1 MEEQYT
7 LEEFGQFI
15 KDSYP
20 EYANV
25 DNVVL
30 AEKML
35 VKYPEYAN
43 RIVGSEPLKKKEDTL
58 PLESPS
64 ATDSTAP
71 TSPSVPKKPDAPGD
85 SVSTVADPS
94 KLTPAQQADIQTA
107 AMELEPQVETE
118 TTYMA
123 PVTADPVTSPTA
135 EQALTA
141 AMATRAE
148 SIEMGVDEQTVFE
161 GTVSEYLLDMD
172 GLEKERMSRIAG
184 GESFFLDEEAGN
196 FSLEFDEQYKAQ
208 AEDSRKSL
216 VLIEDDIVKVAT
228 TPLLSALP
236 PEDRIN
242 QVRDLKEQ
250 YLQSVPADFRAR
262 VEAMDLDEFVDYSL
276 QNAQKRNFAE
286 AYVGMS
292 NLQDYDLEVMS
303 GKMQGAMAAQMK
315 KEDVDGSW
323 VGERFAAP
331 WSDFIGGF
339 DGLMFGKSKSGVE
352 AYDKDLEDINYI
364 LASYE
369 DKPTDEQ
376 LIEIGKM
383 RYRPEGQLGSLDY
396 ELNQKL
402 GKPSSLYT
410 NDAFFKQKGQE
421 AVKLGKSYFED
432 LREKVQVGRNSHN
445 DVAKLYAQSFN
456 YDGSF
461 RDVTSSLIDEKVL
474 TEEQMQKTPWQN
486 FAQGDVKAFGY
497 QSLGHVFD
505 LMPDMVKAFGATYIG
520 GPQAMAAMFGTGAAS
535 QTTGE
540 YASRPD
546 VSGVEAIEVGF
557 RAGAIEAGVTSFF
570 AGLQVAQVGLARA
583 VQEGAK
589 QGVKKSSLQAGKQV
603 VGDFLETTKG
613 KTIKNWFGEGSEE
626 GFIATF
632 DQINRI
638 TSEVASGRMNTQE
651 AVDEY
656 FNPAAI
662 GDAFYAGFLGGGVGS
677 SPFVLA
683 KGFSAIGSKFSLFD
697 RLELK
702 DRQDFLFEQLSRT
715 DITAEE
721 RKGLRAELTKLHEDA
736 NRLARKDVEFYE
748 QMEEEDLKELTRLN
762 QEISN
767 KRRKARQLAREEGT
781 TSETRLQSLSN
792 DVRGL
797 MQQKLEIENKYDSA
811 MEGYDLDVE
820 AQTRNDAEV
829 ERLVDDILNVDREWD
844 GLSDEVGEDA
854 SKSSGKIRLTG
865 KNADS
870 LLGRLLAGEIKGT
883 KYATAEQ
890 IVDGIKNAFKMA
902 KAVIADNPDA
912 EVILVNSKEAYLREV
927 EKADGKRPQKVSR
940 GVHVSR
946 DGGTM
951 VLYAPALKTNT
962 GYHEGFHQMVYRMM
976 KGDGVDR
983 GEAMLR
989 LASALRR
996 GMTKRQLQRYGNFL
1010 NQYGQLTDAG
1020 RAEEFLAELW
1030 SDITDGEVDIQFHK
1044 GIVSG
1049 WLRFVNQG
1057 LARKGLK
1064 VSGAPVLQDVV
1075 TGLKDA
1081 AEFFALGEGGAQ
1093 ESLSL
1098 AFDAAGKLRPGL
1110 NREGLLNRLELR
1122 RYRRNQR
1129 MSQAT
1134 LVSAEDDRLKSQA
1147 LVTAETSDFKVV
1159 RPGRDNKSNATRLAS
1174 VMSEA
1179 IKQHN
1184 RLKTGVSIQVT
1195 PLNAAQIEAMMDDG
1209 TVFLEGTNA
1218 MEGGAIGYVEKNG
1231 YFGGLVKNPT
1241 YDVGGVQKA
1250 LTLAAVENG
1259 ATHLECYATF
1269 LEGNNINMGF
1279 APVARI
1285 AFNEEFAPEGWD
1297 SEQSSIKDKPDI
1309 VFMAFD
1315 PVSAADSKPGDGI
1328 KLDDYGAAL
1337 AKTSSQAEGNPV
1349 FDPTVREQ
1357 ATVFNEDDA
1366 KGIKENDGQVIG
1378 SFYELLAK
1386 RSEERDGAVYRYR
1399 GFFAGMAQGRMIF
1412 VDNEIPKK
1420 ADGTVDRHIE
1430 FVFRPVN
1437 EEKSLIKLD
1446 EWFVS
1451 KAMDDEGNLIKGAEN
1466 RGSGVGTRFMTMAME
1481 VADELGIDVELMAFP
1496 TRNYQGTERQNM
1508 AASKKLVKY
1517 YQKFGFVTSFKDSES
1532 MVRVSQQNLDQLN
1545 AEETQETQDLGDA
1558 TKEQAIEATVQFNT
1572 STGRK
1577 WTVRRKFTDERHLSN
1592 FINYIEKKKGYR
1604 FDERWNHDTPPA
1616 VDPPE
1621 VIGNPKAQE
1630 LAIDRI
1636 NQELPSKTTQTLQVA
1651 RLLNSFSGEIVQDEG
1666 ELIKTFLDNVYE
1678 EAGFYLQQRDAR
1690 TSGLTWYTEDIQEMK
1705 DKLAI
1710 IFPALESPDMSTI
1723 ASAVLALTSSGTS
1736 PIQNML
1742 TTVAILRNTPIDQQR
1757 SGNFSRNW
1765 GGDKMSFVG
1774 KNGKSIASGR
1784 IVKEGKTYF
1793 VVQNVNPLGKDTKGL
1808 VKIKKSEL
1816 KKGYPKPTGYTA
1828 RGKIVEA
1835 QLNKIQALFEKFKT
1849 PKAVVEFLTTDQ
1861 PIQVLREYNKSVP
1874 DTKGKVNKNPA
1885 PGRRKGAYILGEKI
1899 GSFFL
1904 NIEGVG
1910 ETLTADLWF
1919 NRTWNRYM
1927 GTMISTVKG
1936 VDVIQEVPRSEA
1948 ERGIM
1953 TSAVTEAANELGL
1966 TVAELQATMW
1976 YFEQELWRRM
1986 GANSRSEN
1994 FVMAIDNV
2002 ASRLDLSNDT
2012 RKRLEEAGVN
2022 LDRAEEKRETA
2033 VSRADD
2039 KVSEESTTKEQALE
2053 DYLDQQEQDVSELK
2067 EQAQRVRIERQE
2079 DMGRFRGAM
2088 LDIMEFFY
2096 DKFYKAIR
2104 YQKEIE
2110 KGLNAR
2116 VMREQDYDMALALLD
2131 GKASRRLQ
2139 SVDSFME
2146 DVAAVMNKHGIT
2158 YDELGDFLYAMHA
2171 ENRNE
2176 VLLERFE
2183 KKQQKLVEEIA
2194 RLSEVSNSKDTTEGE
2209 RRAATKKLKDLR
2221 EELSD
2226 VESRIQKKNFSGK
2239 TNEEARADIERLDSE
2254 GMREAYDLVMDFQK
2268 ETRNLIVEYGLETQ
2282 TTVDKLEALYP
2293 SYVPLSGFAIDE
2305 DAGSE
2310 ALEAGYLHMHQAR
2323 VFRGIRRAEGRSS
2336 KAQNPLDYI
2345 FERRY
2350 QTVMAGEKNSANTK
2364 LLNLLVDNP
2373 EPSLYKVYGPKD
2385 KLPTQKGRRKGM
2397 SKGEARNNESFVEV
2411 VVNGESFFIEFS
2423 NSSVARAVNKHNITK
2438 LDAHPYVQTVF
2449 NFIRSFGRY
2458 LSATFTSYSPDFVGS
2473 NFVRDL
2479 QFGMSSLLAEQEI
2492 PGGQAY
2498 GERIALNSA
2507 KKITGS
2513 MRFLYGNFMGKTQDK
2528 SDPMY
2533 KYWQEFQDYGAITD
2547 WPYAKNTDV
2556 LRNDMETLT
2565 RMQDPSLSK
2574 RAAVGAVDGLRAV
2587 ARYVNNVNMT
2597 VENATRFAVFQ
2608 AARDAGVDAEQA
2620 AFLAKEL
2627 TINFNRSGSGG
2638 SVINAIYLFF
2648 NAGVQGTSKFIRTI
2662 GTLRKVPD
2670 GRGGYYRQLNSA
2682 QKVAMGMSFFSVAQA
2697 ALNQAIS
2704 EEDEDGRTFYEKI
2717 PDYVKERNMVFMLPN
2732 ATGIVE
2738 GQDYI
2743 KIPLPYGYNIFHNVG
2758 TMSYEAS
2765 VGMRTPGDA
2774 AMFMV
2779 GGMANSFIP
2788 ISFGQS
2794 SDAARGFAKAFSPTF
2809 FRPMTEII
2817 VNESYYGTPVYNN
2830 NFPGQNLPA
2839 SSLASRSP
2847 EWMKDAASFLNEATG
2862 GNEFEAG
2869 YLDGNPDK
2877 LWHVF
2882 EYYGGGAYRFGK
2894 NTFNTLEEPI
2904 KHIQG
2909 LTASE
2914 ARESA
2919 GKALST
2925 APVARIFYGT
2935 TNDRQDVADYYEFR
2949 GTVRSAAQ
2957 AQKELGLQEERYIN
2971 SVQLNEIGKATDR
2984 QLRRIRRDIKASEKI
2999 EDPIKK
3005 ARDINQLY
3013 DERMQVIK
3021 SFNREYLQYYEG
3033 RKKD

>member
-71 TSPSVPKKPDAPGD
+71 TSPSVPKQPDALGD

-196 FSLEFDEQYKAQ
+196 FSLEFDEQYRAQ

-216 VLIEDDIVKVAT
+216 MLIEDDIVKVAT
-228 TPLLSALP
+228 TPILSALP

-250 YLQSVPADFRAR
+250 YLQSIPADFRAR

-396 ELNQKL
+396 ELNKKL

-410 NDAFFKQKGQE
+410 NDAFFKQKGEE

-486 FAQGDVKAFGY
+486 FADGDVKAFGY

-613 KTIKNWFGEGSEE
+613 KTIRNWFGEGSEE

-781 TSETRLQSLSN
+781 TSETRLQSLAN

-829 ERLVDDILNVDREWD
+829 DRLVDDILNVDREWD

-1159 RPGRDNKSNATRLAS
+1159 RPGRDNKSNARRLAS

-1241 YDVGGVQKA
+1241 YEVGGVQKA

-1337 AKTSSQAEGNPV
+1337 ART
-1349 FDPTVREQ
+1349 RE
-1357 ATVFNEDDA
+1357 N
-1366 KGIKENDGQVIG
+1366 
-1378 SFYELLAK
+1378 
-1386 RSEERDGAVYRYR
+1386 
-1399 GFFAGMAQGRMIF
+1399 
-1412 VDNEIPKK
+1412 
-1420 ADGTVDRHIE
+1420 ADG
-1430 FVFRPVN
+1430 
-1437 EEKSLIKLD
+1437 
-1446 EWFVS
+1446 
-1451 KAMDDEGNLIKGAEN
+1451 EG
-1466 RGSGVGTRFMTMAME
+1466 SE
-1481 VADELGIDVELMAFP
+1481 V
-1496 TRNYQGTERQNM
+1496 
-1508 AASKKLVKY
+1508 
-1517 YQKFGFVTSFKDSES
+1517 
-1532 MVRVSQQNLDQLN
+1532 
-1545 AEETQETQDLGDA
+1545 
-1558 TKEQAIEATVQFNT
+1558 
-1572 STGRK
+1572 
-1577 WTVRRKFTDERHLSN
+1577 
-1592 FINYIEKKKGYR
+1592 
-1604 FDERWNHDTPPA
+1604 
-1616 VDPPE
+1616 
-1621 VIGNPKAQE
+1621 KAQE

-1651 RLLNSFSGEIVQDEG
+1651 RVLNSFSGEIVQEEG

-1678 EAGFYLQQRDAR
+1678 EAGFYLQERDAR

-1953 TSAVTEAANELGL
+1953 TSAVAEAANELGL

-2033 VSRADD
+2033 VSRAND

-2067 EQAQRVRIERQE
+2067 EQAQGVRIERQE

-2088 LDIMEFFY
+2088 LDMMEFLY

-2146 DVAAVMNKHGIT
+2146 DVAAVMNRHGIT

-2183 KKQQKLVEEIA
+2183 KKQQKLAEQIA
-2194 RLSEVSNSKDTTEGE
+2194 KLSEESDSKDATEEE
-2209 RRAATKKLKDLR
+2209 RRATSKKLKDLR

-2226 VESRIQKKNFSGK
+2226 VESRIEKKNFSGK

-2268 ETRNLIVEYGLETQ
+2268 ETRKLIVEYGLETQ

-2350 QTVMAGEKNSANTK
+2350 QTVMAGEKNSANIK

-2385 KLPTQKGRRKGM
+2385 KLPTQKGKRKGM

-2423 NSSVARAVNKHNITK
+2423 NASVARAVNKHNITK

-2533 KYWQEFQDYGAITD
+2533 EYWQEFQDYGAITD

-2565 RMQDPSLSK
+2565 RMQDPSLSR

-2732 ATGIVE
+2732 ATGTIE

-2758 TMSYEAS
+2758 TMAYEAS

-2909 LTASE
+2909 LSDSE

-2949 GTVRSAAQ
+2949 GKVRSAAQ
-2957 AQKELGLQEERYIN
+2957 AQKELGLQEEKYIN

-2999 EDPIKK
+2999 EDPVKK
-3005 ARDINQLY
+3005 SRDINQLY
-3013 DERMQVIK
+3013 NERMQIIK
-3021 SFNREYLQYYEG
+3021 SFNKQYLQYYEG